1 MLDELNY
8 RFSHLTHKSLNRL
21 FFQID
26 IAGNMFYSLTVFLK
40 ETLLSK
46 IYNNL
51 HLIYILKMIFCYVD

>member
-8 RFSHLTHKSLNRL
+8 RFSHLAHKSLNRL

-40 ETLLSK
+40 
-46 IYNNL
+46 
-51 HLIYILKMIFCYVD
+51 